1 MLLSLELTLDHSD
14 NIVSGR
20 GVGPIIFFSS
30 RDIRPKR
37 VLMMGPLYCCLCMTS
52 GPHCY
57 CFLT

>member
-30 RDIRPKR
+30 RDIRPTA
-37 VLMMGPLYCCLCMTS
+37 LLNE
-52 GPHCY
+52 
-57 CFLT
+57 F